1 LENKVFNKGWDEYMK
16 NKKLILGLVGF
27 VALLVVVYFGY
38 NKLSA
43 KYYEDQKSQQNG
55 EVSIGETNDTTID
68 GDKDSEGD
76 IEKILAENF
85 TIYDKDGN
93 TVTIDDFKGK
103 PLVINIFASW
113 CDPCRSEMPYFQSA
127 YDKYKNEDVM
137 ILMVNMTDG
146 QKETK
151 ERAEKF
157 MKDNGYTMPIYF
169 DMDMDLAVKYVV
181 MNIPRTIFIDE
192 DGYVSTDHIGVIEEE
207 ILNTEIDKIMK

>member
-1 LENKVFNKGWDEYMK
+1 MK
-16 NKKLILGLVGF
+16 NKKLVLGIVGF
-27 VALLVVVYFGY
+27 VAFLVIVYFGY
-38 NKLSA
+38 NKLSSE
-43 KYYEDQKSQQNG
+43 YYEEQKSQQNG
-55 EVSIGETNDTTID
+55 GVSIDETNDTTID
-68 GDKDSEGD
+68 GDKDSEGE
-76 IEKILAENF
+76 IENTGKILAENF

-169 DMDMDLAVKYVV
+169 DVDMDLAVKYVV
-181 MNIPRTIFIDE
+181 MNIPRTIFIDK
-192 DGYVSTDHIGVIEEE
+192 DGYVSLDHIGVIEEE
-207 ILNTEIDKIMK
+207 ILKTEIDKIKK

>member
-1 LENKVFNKGWDEYMK
+1 MK
-16 NKKLILGLVGF
+16 NRKLILGIIGF
-27 VALLVVVYFGY
+27 VAFLVVVYFGY

-43 KYYEDQKSQQNG
+43 EYYEEQKSQQNG
-55 EVSIGETNDTTID
+55 GVSIDETNDAAID
-68 GDKDSEGD
+68 GDKNNEDENV
-76 IEKILAENF
+76 EKILAENF

-113 CDPCRSEMPYFQSA
+113 CGPCKFEMPYFQSV

-146 QKETK
+146 QRETK
-151 ERAEKF
+151 ESAEKF

-169 DMDMDLAVKYVV
+169 DMDMDLAMKYRVTG
-181 MNIPRTIFIDE
+181 IPRTIFIDK
-192 DGYVSTDHIGVIEEE
+192 DGYVSFDHTGVIEEE
-207 ILNTEIDKIMK
+207 ILKTEIDKIKQ

>member
-1 LENKVFNKGWDEYMK
+1 MK
-16 NKKLILGLVGF
+16 NKKLVLGIVGF
-27 VALLVVVYFGY
+27 VAFLVIVYFGY
-38 NKLSA
+38 NKLSSE
-43 KYYEDQKSQQNG
+43 YYEEQKSQQNG
-55 EVSIGETNDTTID
+55 GVSIDETNDTTID
-68 GDKDSEGD
+68 GDKDSEGE
-76 IEKILAENF
+76 IENTGKILAENF

-113 CDPCRSEMPYFQSA
+113 CGPCKFEMPYFQSA

-169 DMDMDLAVKYVV
+169 DVDMDLAVKYVV
-181 MNIPRTIFIDE
+181 MNIPRTIFIDK
-192 DGYVSTDHIGVIEEE
+192 DGYVSLDHIGVIEEE
-207 ILNTEIDKIMK
+207 ILKTEIDKIKK